1 MTAPS
6 PQSPPPSSPAAVRRT
21 AHALSTGAIGWLHA
35 NRERGAFAP
44 DVTGELT
51 DPDSV
56 YKPLGESVLAASLV
70 LREGIASPT
79 DRRAA
84 ESLMEFAW
92 AQLREGDLLYERQLR
107 YMMMTDPL
115 ELYTHFARA
124 GFRHDRLHALFNH
137 LGGLTS
143 RGAAEQ
149 LPNRR
154 LAVANASRV
163 AGLDRQADWS
173 VLTDATWLGQTPE
186 PWAIDWMTAYCVT
199 HTVFHVT
206 DWGGRPDAL
215 SPRIQDYLGRWLP
228 VWIDI
233 WQEIQEW
240 DLVAELLIVDACLPE
255 PRSAPEVWE
264 RLAAVQR
271 PDGLVPRNGEPV
283 TEDPDEAFREHQ
295 HTTVV
300 AAVAGTLA
308 LSRHR
313 GARAL
318 V

>member
-6 PQSPPPSSPAAVRRT
+6 PSPAAVRRT
-21 AHALSTGAIGWLHA
+21 AHALATGAVGWLHRH
-35 NRERGAFAP
+35 RELGSLPP
-44 DVTGELT
+44 DTSGELT

-56 YKPLGESVLAASLV
+56 YKPLGESALAASLV
-70 LREGIASPT
+70 LREGIATPA

-84 ESLMEFAW
+84 EEIMDFAW

-124 GFRHDRLHALFNH
+124 GYRHERLHALFNH
-137 LGGLTS
+137 LGRLVS
-143 RGAAEQ
+143 RDGAEQ

-154 LAVANASRV
+154 LAVANAARV
-163 AGLDRQADWS
+163 AGLDRKPDWQ
-173 VLTDATWLGQTPE
+173 VLTDATWLGHTPE
-186 PWAIDWMTAYCVT
+186 PWAIDWMTAYCMT

-206 DWGGRPDAL
+206 DWGGRPEGL
-215 SPRIQDYLGRWLP
+215 SPEIQDYLARWLP
-228 VWIDI
+228 VWMDV

-240 DLVAELLIVDACLPE
+240 DLLAELLIVDACLPE
-255 PRSAPEVWE
+255 PRSDPEIWE
-264 RLAAVQR
+264 LLAAAQL

-283 TEDPDEAFREHQ
+283 PDDPEEAFREHH

-313 GARAL
+313 GAPAL